1 MAPYGWR
8 HSRSVA
14 DGLFEEGHRFSFVQ
28 AVRLLE
34 EMAVSTHPDR
44 TAPAEGADPA
54 HELVRFRHAVR
65 LDFPASDVE
74 EVQRPHDGGPAE
86 VTVNVLGLAGALG
99 PLPPAVSELIVERSF
114 RKDTAFR
121 DFLDIFNHR
130 LISMLYRARKKYR
143 PALDMGGA
151 NRDPRETRGPHR
163 GRVASVLHAFLG
175 LGTPHLRGRMKVGD
189 RALLPYT
196 GLILDR
202 NRSTVGLVR
211 LLADYFEMA
220 VAVVPF
226 RGRWHALE
234 DDDLTRIGES
244 GANRIL
250 GRNAVLGSRVWNE
263 AASIEVQLGPLTF
276 AQFRDFLPTGR
287 SHDALVAVTRFYL
300 REEIGFTFRLELAAA
315 RVPKLR
321 IGKKRAPYLGWT
333 SWLKTRSFTENDTQV
348 RLKGRA

>member
-1 MAPYGWR
+1 MASYGWR

-34 EMAVSTHPDR
+34 EMSVHPQR

-54 HELVRFRHAVR
+54 REIVRFRHAVR

-74 EVQRPHDGGPAE
+74 QVQRPLDDGPVE
-86 VTVNVLGLAGALG
+86 VTVNVLGLAGVLG

-130 LISMLYRARKKYR
+130 LVSMLYRARKKYR
-143 PALDMGGA
+143 PALD
-151 NRDPRETRGPHR
+151 TRGPHR

-175 LGTPHLRGRMKVGD
+175 LGTPHLLERMKIDD

-196 GLILDR
+196 GLIVDR
-202 NRSTVGLVR
+202 HRSTVGLVR
-211 LLADYFEMA
+211 LLADYFEIA

-244 GANRIL
+244 GANRVL
-250 GRNAVLGSRVWNE
+250 GQNAVLGARVWDE

-276 AQFRDFLPTGR
+276 TQFVDFLPRGR
-287 SHDALVAVTRFYL
+287 SYDALVAVTRFYL
-300 REEIGFTFRLELAAA
+300 REELGFSFRLQIAAA
-315 RVPKLR
+315 EVPELR
-321 IGKKRAPYLGWT
+321 IGKDKAAYLGWT
-333 SWLKTRSFTENDTQV
+333 TWLRTRPFAANDAQV